1 MIKVAILTISD
12 SAAQGTREDLSG
24 PALRRRCEE
33 LQWPVKAA
41 VIVRDEVAAIRDQ
54 LLSWLTDEVATVI
67 LTTGGTGVSPR
78 DHTPEATR
86 HLLEKEL
93 PGVAELMRARGLE
106 QTPLSVL
113 SRGLAGT
120 HKRSFLVNLPG
131 APQGAVQS
139 LATIEYLIP
148 HIVDLLHGK
157 TEH

>member
-12 SAAQGTREDLSG
+12 SASQGTRADLSG
-24 PALRRRCEE
+24 PALRQRCEE
-33 LQWPVKAA
+33 LQWPVAA
-41 VIVRDEVAAIRDQ
+41 AAIVRDEIAAIRDQ
-54 LLSWLTDEVATVI
+54 LLSWLTEEVATVI
-67 LTTGGTGVSPR
+67 LTTGGTGVSSR

-93 PGVAELMRARGLE
+93 PGVAELMRSRGLE
-106 QTPLSVL
+106 QTPFSVL

-120 HKRSFLVNLPG
+120 SKRTFLVNLPG
-131 APQGAVQS
+131 APKGAVRS
-139 LATIEYLIP
+139 LSTIEHLIP

>member
-12 SAAQGTREDLSG
+12 SASQGARADLSG
-24 PALRRRCEE
+24 PALRQRCEE
-33 LQWPVKAA
+33 LQWPVTAA

-54 LLSWLTDEVATVI
+54 LLSWLTEEIATVI

-86 HLLEKEL
+86 HLLEKDL
-93 PGVAELMRARGLE
+93 PGVAELMRSRGLE
-106 QTPLSVL
+106 QTPFSVL

-120 HKRSFLVNLPG
+120 SKRTFLVNLPG
-131 APQGAVQS
+131 APKGAVQS
-139 LATIEYLIP
+139 LSTIEHLIP